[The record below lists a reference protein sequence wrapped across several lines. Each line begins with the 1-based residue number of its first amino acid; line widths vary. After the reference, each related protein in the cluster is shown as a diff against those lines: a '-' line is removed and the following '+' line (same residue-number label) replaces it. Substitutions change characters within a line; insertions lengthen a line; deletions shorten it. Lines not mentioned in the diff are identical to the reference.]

1 MNRLIQHTG
10 SRYPIIQAPMGWIA
24 RSQLASAVCEA
35 GGMGIIETSSG
46 EIDNCKNEILSMSD
60 LTNKPFGVN
69 LPLLFLKDDSMVN
82 FCVDAGVKFVTTSAG
97 DPTKY
102 ISVLKDAGITVYHA
116 VPSLDGAIK
125 AINAGVDGLVVEG
138 TEGGGFK
145 SPVEVGLL
153 VLIQSIRQNSDIPII
168 AAGGI
173 VDGSGMAAVFAAGA
187 DGIQMGT
194 RFVSSKESPV
204 HTNFKNKILESNI
217 DGTLMLNKSS
227 KPVIRA
233 LKSNLTN
240 SIEKKG
246 IMDMADFMKIQEL
259 YFEGNMEAA
268 PALSGQSVGLIHEI
282 KTVKQIIDEI
292 IIEFN
297 QVCNEMGKYKF

>member
-1 MNRLIQHTG
+1 
-10 SRYPIIQAPMGWIA
+10 
-24 RSQLASAVCEA
+24 
-35 GGMGIIETSSG
+35 
-46 EIDNCKNEILSMSD
+46 
-60 LTNKPFGVN
+60 
-69 LPLLFLKDDSMVN
+69 
-82 FCVDAGVKFVTTSAG
+82 
-97 DPTKY
+97 
-102 ISVLKDAGITVYHA
+102 
-116 VPSLDGAIK
+116 
-125 AINAGVDGLVVEG
+125 
-138 TEGGGFK
+138 
-145 SPVEVGLL
+145 
-153 VLIQSIRQNSDIPII
+153 
-168 AAGGI
+168 
-173 VDGSGMAAVFAAGA
+173 
-187 DGIQMGT
+187 
-194 RFVSSKESPV
+194 
-204 HTNFKNKILESNI
+204 
-217 DGTLMLNKSS
+217 MLNKSS